1 MHAPRRMGP
10 VNQII
15 SGSGL
20 LERQGGIFFGKE
32 CLFLVSGAE
41 LSMGAG
47 GWRTFHLSGLLVLL
61 LFALCIYYTT
71 ASKFLLLGLDKSRY
85 PDRAGW
91 GKIST

>member
-1 MHAPRRMGP
+1 
-10 VNQII
+10 
-15 SGSGL
+15 
-20 LERQGGIFFGKE
+20 
-32 CLFLVSGAE
+32 
-41 LSMGAG
+41 MGAG